1 MRMTLASNAKVLGI
15 IPARWGS
22 TRFPGKPL
30 HLIAGKSLIQRVWER
45 CSLCQSLDACVVAT
59 DDDRIAE
66 AVESFGGQVALTA
79 SDHPS
84 GTDRIAEVAGKREEF
99 THVINIQGDEPLISP
114 DLIDQLAQTLIESPD
129 CEMVTAANPMNFG
142 QPDHD
147 DPNIVKVVLDH
158 QSNALYFSRS
168 PIPFPRNPP
177 HVSENASDADAGNTS
192 QAPQI
197 LRHKGIYGFTR
208 PFLLKFVSWKPSPL
222 EMCEQL
228 EQLRALENGAKIKV
242 IITSDDSPG
251 IDTPEQADIMHRQFL
266 TE

>member
-1 MRMTLASNAKVLGI
+1 MTLASNTKVLGI

-30 HLIAGKSLIQRVWER
+30 HLIGGKPLIQHVWER
-45 CSLCQSLDACVVAT
+45 CSLCQNLDACVVAT

-66 AVESFGGQVALTA
+66 AVTAFGGEVVLTA

-84 GTDRIAEVAGKREEF
+84 GTDRIAEVARTREDF
-99 THVINIQGDEPLISP
+99 AYVINIQGDEPLISP
-114 DLIDQLAQTLIESPD
+114 DLIDQLAQTLIDNPD

-142 QPDHD
+142 APEHD

-168 PIPFPRNPP
+168 AIPFPRSPP
-177 HVSENASDADAGNTS
+177 ADGDTS
-192 QAPQI
+192 RPQPLQI

-208 PFLLKFVSWKPSPL
+208 SFLLKFVSWKPSAL

-228 EQLRALENGAKIKV
+228 EQLRALENGAKINV
-242 IITSDDSPG
+242 IITTDDSPG
-251 IDTPEQADIMHRQFL
+251 IDTPEQADIMQRQFL

>member
-1 MRMTLASNAKVLGI
+1 MNPVSDAKVLGI

-30 HLIAGKSLIQRVWER
+30 HPIAGKALIQHVWER
-45 CSLCQSLDACVVAT
+45 CLQCRNLNSVIVAT
-59 DDDRIAE
+59 DDDRIAQ
-66 AVESFGGQVALTA
+66 AVESFGGQVALTS

-84 GTDRIAEVAGKREEF
+84 GTDRIAEVARDRDDF

-114 DLIDQLAQTLIESPD
+114 NLIDQLADALIENPD
-129 CEMVTAANPMNFG
+129 YGMVTAANPIHFADPG
-142 QPDHD
+142 HD
-147 DPNIVKVVLDH
+147 DPNIVKVVVDH

-177 HVSENASDADAGNTS
+177 PSTGDTANAAANTTTR
-192 QAPQI
+192 PLQI

-208 PFLLKFVSWKPSPL
+208 SFLLKFVSWEPSPL

-228 EQLRALENGAKIKV
+228 EQLRALENGAKIAV
-242 IITSDDSPG
+242 IITTDDSPG
-251 IDTPEQADIMHRQFL
+251 IDTPEQADILQRQFF
-266 TE
+266 

>member
-1 MRMTLASNAKVLGI
+1 MTLASNPKVLGI

-30 HLIAGKSLIQRVWER
+30 HPIAGKPLIQHVWDR
-45 CSLCQSLDACVVAT
+45 CMLCHDLDACVVAT

-66 AVESFGGQVALTA
+66 AVQSFGGEVAITA

-84 GTDRIAEVAGKREEF
+84 GTDRIAEVAKDRDEYS
-99 THVINIQGDEPLISP
+99 HVINIQGDEPLISP
-114 DLIDQLAQTLIESPD
+114 DLIDQLAKSLIKNPD
-129 CEMVTAANPMNFG
+129 CEMITAANPMDFG
-142 QPDHD
+142 QAEFD
-147 DPNIVKVVLDH
+147 DPNIVKVVLD
-158 QSNALYFSRS
+158 QQANALYFSRS

-177 HVSENASDADAGNTS
+177 PYHENEPDSKNSGS
-192 QAPQI
+192 QEALQI

-208 PFLLKFVSWKPSPL
+208 SFLLKFVSWNPSPL
-222 EMCEQL
+222 ELCEQL
-228 EQLRALENGAKIKV
+228 EQLRALENGTKISV

-251 IDTPEQADIMHRQFL
+251 IDTPEQADIMQRQFL

>member
-1 MRMTLASNAKVLGI
+1 MRMTLASKAKVLGI

-30 HLIAGKSLIQRVWER
+30 HPIAGKTLIQHVWDR
-45 CSLCQSLDACVVAT
+45 CMQCQGLDACVVAT

-66 AVESFGGQVALTA
+66 AVKSFGGEVALTA

-84 GTDRIAEVAGKREEF
+84 GTDRIAEVARDREDY

-114 DLIDQLAQTLIESPD
+114 DLIDQLAKSLIENPD
-129 CEMVTAANPMNFG
+129 CEMVTAANPMSFG
-142 QPDHD
+142 QPEHD
-147 DPNIVKVVLDH
+147 DPNIVKVILDQ

-168 PIPFPRNPP
+168 PIPFPRSPP
-177 HVSENASDADAGNTS
+177 QLIEKEPDTKGTAGA
-192 QAPQI
+192 QPLQI

-208 PFLLKFVSWKPSPL
+208 SFLLQFVSWKPSPL

-228 EQLRALENGAKIKV
+228 EQLRALENGAKINV

>member
-1 MRMTLASNAKVLGI
+1 MTLASNAKVLGI

-45 CSLCQSLDACVVAT
+45 CSLCQSLDSCIVAT
-59 DDDRIAE
+59 DDERIAE

-84 GTDRIAEVAGKREEF
+84 GTDRIAEVARKHKEF

-114 DLIDQLAQTLIESPD
+114 DLIDKLAQSLIENPD
-129 CEMVTAANPMNFG
+129 CEMVTAANPMDFG
-142 QPDHD
+142 QAEHD
-147 DPNIVKVVLDH
+147 DPNVVKVVLDH
-158 QSNALYFSRS
+158 HSNALYFSRS

-177 HVSENASDADAGNTS
+177 SDSRKAINAGEDTEP
-192 QAPQI
+192 QILQI

-208 PFLLKFVSWKPSPL
+208 SFLLQFVSWKPSPL

-228 EQLRALENGAKIKV
+228 EQLRAMENGAKIKV

>member
-1 MRMTLASNAKVLGI
+1 MTLATEAKILGV

-30 HLIAGKSLIQRVWER
+30 HLIAGKALIQHVWDR
-45 CSLCQSLDACVVAT
+45 CCLCKNLDAIVVAT
-59 DDDRIAE
+59 DDERIAE
-66 AVESFGGQVALTA
+66 AVKSFGGQVALTA
-79 SDHPS
+79 SNHPS
-84 GTDRIAEVAGKREEF
+84 GTDRIAEVAEKMPDY
-99 THVINIQGDEPLISP
+99 THMINIQGDEPLISP
-114 DLIDQLAQTLIESPD
+114 ELIDQLSQTLIDKPD
-129 CEMVTAANPMNFG
+129 CEMVTAANPINFEDPG
-142 QPDHD
+142 FN
-147 DPNIVKVVLDH
+147 DPNVVKVVLDH

-177 HVSENASDADAGNTS
+177 SSESNTNTATDGTRNP
-192 QAPQI
+192 APALQV

-208 PFLLKFVSWKPSPL
+208 SFLLHFVSWKPSPL

-228 EQLRALENGAKIKV
+228 EQLRAMENGAKITV

-251 IDTPEQADIMHRQFL
+251 IDTPEQADILNRQFL

>member
-1 MRMTLASNAKVLGI
+1 MRMNPAPSAKVLGV

-30 HLIAGKSLIQRVWER
+30 HLIAGRSLIQHVWDR
-45 CSLCQSLDACVVAT
+45 CAQCKNLDAFVVAT
-59 DDDRIAE
+59 DDERIADSVR
-66 AVESFGGQVALTA
+66 AFGGQVALTA
-79 SDHPS
+79 PDHPS
-84 GTDRIAEVAGKREEF
+84 GTDRIAEVARARGEF

-114 DLIDQLAQTLIESPD
+114 ALIDQLAQTLIENPA
-129 CEMVTAANPMNFG
+129 CEMVTAANPMSFDD
-142 QPDHD
+142 PERD

-158 QSNALYFSRS
+158 QSYALYFSRS

-177 HVSENASDADAGNTS
+177 PPGGDSMGTNTL
-192 QAPQI
+192 APSLQI

-208 PFLLKFVSWKPSPL
+208 RFLLKFVEWKPSAL

-228 EQLRALENGAKIKV
+228 EQLRALENGTKIRV
-242 IITSDDSPG
+242 IITPDDSPG
-251 IDTPEQADIMHRQFL
+251 IDTPEQADILHRQFL

>member
-1 MRMTLASNAKVLGI
+1 MRMTLASNTKVLGI

-30 HLIAGKSLIQRVWER
+30 HLIAGKPLIQHVWER

-66 AVESFGGQVALTA
+66 AVTAFGGEVALTA

-84 GTDRIAEVAGKREEF
+84 GTDRIAEVARERGNF
-99 THVINIQGDEPLISP
+99 SHVINIQGDEPLISP
-114 DLIDQLAQTLIESPD
+114 ELIDQLAQTLIDNPD

-142 QPDHD
+142 DPAHD

-158 QSNALYFSRS
+158 HSNALYFSRS
-168 PIPFPRNPP
+168 PIPFPRSTP
-177 HVSENASDADAGNTS
+177 VGSSAL
-192 QAPQI
+192 QA

-208 PFLLKFVSWKPSPL
+208 PFLLKFVSWEPSAL

-228 EQLRALENGAKIKV
+228 EQLRALENGAKINV

-251 IDTPEQADIMHRQFL
+251 IDTPEQADILHRQFL

>member
-1 MRMTLASNAKVLGI
+1 MTLASDIKVLGI
-15 IPARWGS
+15 IPARWES

-30 HLIAGKSLIQRVWER
+30 HLIAGKPLIQHVWER
-45 CSLCQSLDACVVAT
+45 CSQCQGLDAFIVAT

-66 AVESFGGQVALTA
+66 AVRSFGGQVAMTS

-84 GTDRIAEVAGKREEF
+84 GTDRIAEVAEKRPEY

-114 DLIDQLAQTLIESPD
+114 DLIDQLAQTLIENPD
-129 CEMVTAANPMNFG
+129 CEMVTAANPMSLD
-142 QPDHD
+142 QPEHN
-147 DPNIVKVVLDH
+147 DPNVVKVVLDQ

-168 PIPFPRNPP
+168 PIPFPRNSPQP
-177 HVSENASDADAGNTS
+177 VEDKPTADADFPT
-192 QAPQI
+192 QPLQV

-208 PFLLKFVSWKPSPL
+208 SFLLKFVSWKPSPL
-222 EMCEQL
+222 EICEQL
-228 EQLRALENGAKIKV
+228 EQLRALEHGAKISV

-251 IDTPEQADIMHRQFL
+251 IDTPEQADILQRQFL

>member
-1 MRMTLASNAKVLGI
+1 MRMNSAPPAKVLGV

-30 HLIAGKSLIQRVWER
+30 HPIAGKALIHHVWDR
-45 CSLCQSLDACVVAT
+45 CAQCENLDAMVVAT
-59 DDDRIAE
+59 DDERIAA
-66 AVESFGGQVALTA
+66 AVRAFGGQVALTA
-79 SDHPS
+79 PDHPS
-84 GTDRIAEVAGKREEF
+84 GTDRIAEVARERGEF
-99 THVINIQGDEPLISP
+99 THVVNVQGDEPLISP
-114 DLIDQLAQTLIESPD
+114 VLIDQLAQTLVGNPN
-129 CEMVTAANPMNFG
+129 CEMVTAANPMSFDDPERN
-142 QPDHD
+142 

-168 PIPFPRNPP
+168 PIPFPRNPARSGGEP
-177 HVSENASDADAGNTS
+177 MVADTNTP
-192 QAPQI
+192 APSLQI

-208 PFLLKFVSWKPSPL
+208 SFLLKFVDWKPSPL

-242 IITSDDSPG
+242 IITLDDSPG
-251 IDTPEQADIMHRQFL
+251 IDTPEQADILHRQFL

>member
-1 MRMTLASNAKVLGI
+1 MTLASNTKVLGI

-30 HLIAGKSLIQRVWER
+30 HLIAGKTLIQHVWER
-45 CSLCQSLDACVVAT
+45 CSLCQRLDACVVAT
-59 DDDRIAE
+59 DDERIAE
-66 AVESFGGQVALTA
+66 AVKSFGGEVALTG

-84 GTDRIAEVAGKREEF
+84 GTDRIAEVARQREDF
-99 THVINIQGDEPLISP
+99 AYVINIQGDEPLISP
-114 DLIDQLAQTLIESPD
+114 DLIDQLAQTLIENPD
-129 CEMVTAANPMNFG
+129 CKMVTAANPMDFG
-142 QPDHD
+142 DPGHD

-177 HVSENASDADAGNTS
+177 PTVGNAPTDDASTT
-192 QAPQI
+192 APALQI

-208 PFLLKFVSWKPSPL
+208 SFLLKFVSWKPSSL
-222 EMCEQL
+222 EVCEQL
-228 EQLRALENGAKIKV
+228 EQLRALENGAKINV

-251 IDTPEQADIMHRQFL
+251 IDTLEQADILQRQFL